1 MGSTPIRATTKTIN
15 NYIILNVM
23 NKERNKKTN
32 KKANKIII
40 LNLTD
45 STNSIDLSNVFP
57 LQGSDYNLN
66 SENNQKQS
74 DKIKIKELE
83 DKYIDLYNKHKK
95 ILKDNEILIEKISVL
110 DGVLLKK
117 DKIIEQLNQKLFKIN
132 NIIIK
137 E

>member
-57 LQGSDYNLN
+57 LQGSDYDLD
-66 SENNQKQS
+66 SENNQKQFY
-74 DKIKIKELE
+74 KTKIKELE

-95 ILKDNEILIEKISVL
+95 ILKDNETLIERISFL
-110 DGVLLKK
+110 NGVLLKK
-117 DKIIEQLNQKLFKIN
+117 NKII
-132 NIIIK
+132 
-137 E
+137 

>member
-57 LQGSDYNLN
+57 LQGSDYDLD
-66 SENNQKQS
+66 SENNQKQF
-74 DKIKIKELE
+74 DKTKIKELE

-95 ILKDNEILIEKISVL
+95 ILKDNETLIERISFL
-110 DGVLLKK
+110 NGVLLKK
-117 DKIIEQLNQKLFKIN
+117 NKIIEQLNQKLFKIN
-132 NIIIK
+132 NIIK

>member
-1 MGSTPIRATTKTIN
+1 MD
-15 NYIILNVM
+15 
-23 NKERNKKTN
+23 KERNKKTN

-57 LQGSDYNLN
+57 LQGSDYDLN

-95 ILKDNEILIEKISVL
+95 ILKDNETLIEIISFIN
-110 DGVLLKK
+110 GVLFKK
-117 DKIIEQLNQKLFKIN
+117 NKIIEQLNQKLFKIN
-132 NIIIK
+132 NIIK